1 MKIQMKMCVILDDTE
16 IMLQLIQLLTSHT
29 AYQDG
34 GRYYPL
40 PGEFC
45 EPEYFCNSVSRCGG
59 CSA

>member
-1 MKIQMKMCVILDDTE
+1 MKICVILDDTE
-16 IMLQLIQLLTSHT
+16 STLQLIQLLTLHT

-45 EPEYFCNSVSRCGG
+45 EPAYFCKSVSRYGG